1 MDTFSAAD
9 TFVLIDHGK
18 TVFIVSNCVNRTAE
32 LTRSLQMCDCIV
44 RTGLRTSSTFFTFC
58 RIDVG
63 AGSSRLNRTEFAGID
78 TSLSKTVLAV
88 LRNRITGDRT
98 VLTGRADNLNN
109 IPVILRSG
117 RFPLRQPYSL
127 TDNLPLLINT
137 AAQRGRGPGMI
148 FSGMSR
154 IAVPVWSLSSQVRR
168 ATSVSTAVF
177 NSWIFVSNVRIV
189 SLFSLPVP
197 FSRFFRWHL
206 LFFPQLL
213 QVFFHFLC
221 HFIATLPPLSI
232 QISNSFPLRV
242 VILNVKGQAPNFGEP
257 SMPSAFIFL
266 YH

>member
-1 MDTFSAAD
+1 MGTDTHSSRRRCTGSRQWMLSGPGHGDGLGRASLLTGPLGLENGAVLTGGYTSAAGD
-9 TFVLIDHGK
+9 ALFMVRYRPDDSQYVMASLGQAWTHRVARHPRQEGPHGDLGH
-18 TVFIVSNCVNRTAE
+18 RT
-32 LTRSLQMCDCIV
+32 LV
-44 RTGLRTSSTFFTFC
+44 
-58 RIDVG
+58 
-63 AGSSRLNRTEFAGID
+63 
-78 TSLSKTVLAV
+78 
-88 LRNRITGDRT
+88 TGDRQHLHQAG
-98 VLTGRADNLNN
+98 VALVPSHSQLDPAVDDG
-109 IPVILRSG
+109 
-117 RFPLRQPYSL
+117 
-127 TDNLPLLINT
+127 PLLINT

-197 FSRFFRWHL
+197 FSRWHL

-232 QISNSFPLRV
+232 QISNSFPLMF
-242 VILNVKGQAPNFGEP
+242 LFLFGHPSPAAPLP
-257 SMPSAFIFL
+257 PPPHSL
-266 YH
+266 R